1 MATTSQL
8 LNDVS
13 RNLDESMGVRSTDLR
28 TPLSPVPSPKDA
40 GRRRRRDAG
49 RIEIDRVIPDPEQPR
64 TEFNDDALRRL
75 AASIRAKG
83 QLMAIRIR
91 WSDLHSKWI
100 IVSGERRWRA
110 ARLAGLKTI
119 DCVFH
124 DDDLSEAEVLEQQ
137 LVENLLR
144 EDLRPIEEA
153 RGFAALM
160 ELHDW
165 NGKQVAEALHLPASK
180 VSRSLALLDLPP
192 DVQERVEAG
201 ELASRSAYELTKLPD
216 ESSRRRLADD
226 VTRKGMTQTETA
238 RTVRQQQGSRR
249 KSNRR
254 SAHPKV
260 DFWAENKCLVS
271 VSSKEAITYHDVKEA
286 LQQALEETE
295 TRIRSNIQ
303 IL

>member
-1 MATTSQL
+1 M
-8 LNDVS
+8 
-13 RNLDESMGVRSTDLR
+13 RST
-28 TPLSPVPSPKDA
+28 LSPVPSPRDA
-40 GRRRRRDAG
+40 GRRRQRDAG
-49 RIEIDRVIPDPEQPR
+49 RIEIERVVPDPAQPR
-64 TEFNDDALRRL
+64 SEFDADALRNL
-75 AASIRAKG
+75 AQSMAKKQLLPIRV
-83 QLMAIRIR
+83 R
-91 WSDLHSKWI
+91 WSESHQTWI

-110 ARLAGLKTI
+110 AKMAGLTMI

-124 DDDLSEAEVLEQQ
+124 EQELTQAEVLEEQ

-165 NGKQVAEALHLPASK
+165 NGKQVAEALHLPPSK

-201 ELASRSAYELTKLPD
+201 ELAARSAYELTKLPD
-216 ESSRRRLADD
+216 EESRRSLADQ
-226 VTRKGMTQTETA
+226 VAEKGMTQAETA
-238 RTVRQQQGSRR
+238 RTVREQQGRRR
-249 KSNRR
+249 KSNRK
-254 SAHPKV
+254 SVSPKV
-260 DFWAENKCLVS
+260 DFWAENGWKVT
-271 VSSKEAITYHDVKEA
+271 VSSKSPGTYHDVKEA

-295 TRIRSNIQ
+295 IRIRSNIQ

>member
-13 RNLDESMGVRSTDLR
+13 RNLDESMGVRSTDVR
-28 TPLSPVPSPKDA
+28 TTLSPVPSPKDT
-40 GRRRRRDAG
+40 GRRRQRDAG
-49 RIEIDRVIPDPEQPR
+49 RIEIDRVVPDPDQPR
-64 TEFNDDALRRL
+64 TQFNEDALRNL
-75 AASIRAKG
+75 AKSIARK
-83 QLMAIRIR
+83 QLLPIRVR
-91 WSDLHSKWI
+91 WSEPHKKWFI
-100 IVSGERRWRA
+100 ISGERRWRA
-110 ARLAGLKTI
+110 AKLAGLQMI

-124 DDDLSEAEVLEQQ
+124 ERELTPAEVLEEQ

-160 ELHDW
+160 ELHGW
-165 NGKQVAEALHLPASK
+165 NGKQVAQALHLPESK

-192 DVQERVEAG
+192 DVQERVEVG
-201 ELASRSAYELTKLPD
+201 QLAARSAYELTKLPD
-216 ESSRRRLADD
+216 EASRRHLADE

-238 RTVRQQQGSRR
+238 RVVKQQRGDRR

-254 SAHPKV
+254 SVHPKV
-260 DFWAENKCLVS
+260 DFWAENKCHVS
-271 VSSKEAITYHDVKEA
+271 VSSKAAITYHDVKEA

-295 TRIRSNIQ
+295 IRIRSNIQ